1 MRSGTR
7 RESTLDATLEE
18 DAMKMI
24 LGSLLGAALLIPL
37 LGGCQRGHYTDDRH
51 YIGDPE
57 RVESASEVE
66 QEHRKTREQLR

>member
-1 MRSGTR
+1 MSSGTR
-7 RESTLDATLEE
+7 RELTIDARQEE

-37 LGGCQRGHYTDDRH
+37 LAGCQRSHSTDDRH

-57 RVESASEVE
+57 RIESAGDA
-66 QEHRKTREQLR
+66 EHERRRTP